1 MDLLELMMGLDIK
14 YYLFLKNIMSFIIEL
29 DILSVKKVSTYI
41 FFLMIMKKSTIDF

>member
-41 FFLMIMKKSTIDF
+41 FFFIFMKKSTIDF